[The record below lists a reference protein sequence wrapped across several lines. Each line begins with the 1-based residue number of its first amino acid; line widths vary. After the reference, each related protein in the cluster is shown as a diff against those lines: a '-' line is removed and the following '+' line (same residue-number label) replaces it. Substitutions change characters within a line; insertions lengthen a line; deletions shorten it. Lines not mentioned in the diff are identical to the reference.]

1 MKGFIEFIK
10 TQGVIGLAVGFIL
23 STQISNLVNSLVND
37 LINPLL
43 GIFVGA
49 EGNLDKASITVGK
62 AQFMWGNVV
71 NTLINFLIIA
81 LILYILIRVLRL
93 DEHLKNNKK
102 D

>member
-10 TQGVIGLAVGFIL
+10 TQGVVGLAVGFIL
-23 STQISNLVNSLVND
+23 STQISNLVNSLVNN

-43 GIFVGA
+43 GIFLGA

-81 LILYILIRVLRL
+81 LILYFLVRVLRL
-93 DEHLKNNKK
+93 GEHLKKE
-102 D
+102 